1 MLMLRCCCAK
11 AAREHGTLLSRVKPN
26 LIQIGVELQVG
37 GSLPLPS
44 VGRPMR
50 SMGGRGS
57 GRSYGA
63 CIARGMLML
72 RCCCA
77 KAACEHGTLLSRVKP
92 NLIQIAQTS
101 SQLFLLLVTSVTLGD
116 RFPLF
121 CDLTQTF
128 GGVCLLLNRFSHRIG
143 QYAHV
148 FALP

>member
-1 MLMLRCCCAK
+1 MGSEMCIRDRSVVGFTRIPCAIR
-11 AAREHGTLLSRVKPN
+11 AAAGRREPPPPVRRTAYAVYGRARLLPI
-26 LIQIGVELQVG
+26 LW
-37 GSLPLPS
+37 
-44 VGRPMR
+44 
-50 SMGGRGS
+50 
-57 GRSYGA
+57 A